1 MIREIVIVSGKGG
14 TGKTSLAAAFAALAK
29 NGILCD
35 ADVDA
40 ADLHLLMQPEVKKRT
55 DFMGGSKAV
64 INPDLCTGCGTC
76 RTLCRFDAIS
86 DRYEVDPIRCE
97 GCGVC
102 VDFCPEQ
109 AIDFP
114 VQRCGEWYISA
125 TRFGPMVHAR
135 LGIAEENSGRLVS
148 LVRKETRQ
156 LAEERGL
163 ELILTDG
170 PPGIGCPVIAAI
182 GGATALVIV
191 VEPTV
196 SGIHD
201 MERVVDLAAHF
212 RVPGMVIVNKY
223 DLNVEMTETIE
234 QLAVQRNLVVLGRVP
249 FDPVFTRSM
258 VQGQTLFEYGEE
270 TPTRQVVRDIWAKI
284 ISSPSMNPLGSW
296 ISKQPFNDDGEGFMV
311 RVAIPSEGNGGLDG
325 RRAGHFGHCDVFTCI
340 DVEDGQ
346 IQAVHIL
353 PNQEHVQGGCMV
365 PVNLLAQAGVN
376 ALVVGGIGMRPLMG
390 FRQVGI
396 EVYHDGERPEIRPVV
411 EDFLAG
417 RLPRISDDQVC
428 GGGGH

>member
-40 ADLHLLMQPEVKKRT
+40 ADLHLLMQPEVKERT

-76 RTLCRFDAIS
+76 LTLCRFDAIS

-163 ELILTDG
+163 DLILTDG

-270 TPTRQVVRDIWAKI
+270 TPPRQVVRDIWAKI
-284 ISSPSMNPLGSW
+284 ISSPSMNPLG
-296 ISKQPFNDDGEGFMV
+296 IVDFK
-311 RVAIPSEGNGGLDG
+311 
-325 RRAGHFGHCDVFTCI
+325 TT
-340 DVEDGQ
+340 
-346 IQAVHIL
+346 IQ
-353 PNQEHVQGGCMV
+353 
-365 PVNLLAQAGVN
+365 
-376 ALVVGGIGMRPLMG
+376 
-390 FRQVGI
+390 
-396 EVYHDGERPEIRPVV
+396 
-411 EDFLAG
+411 
-417 RLPRISDDQVC
+417 
-428 GGGGH
+428 

>member
-14 TGKTSLAAAFAALAK
+14 TGKTSLTAAFAALAK
-29 NGILCD
+29 NSILCD

-40 ADLHLLMQPEVKKRT
+40 ADLHLLMQPEVKEQT

-64 INPDLCTGCGTC
+64 IDPDLCTGCGTC

-201 MERVVDLAAHF
+201 MERVVDLATHF

-258 VQGQTLFEYGEE
+258 VQGQTLFEYGAE

-284 ISSPSMNPLGSW
+284 ISSPSMNPLG
-296 ISKQPFNDDGEGFMV
+296 IVDFK
-311 RVAIPSEGNGGLDG
+311 
-325 RRAGHFGHCDVFTCI
+325 TT
-340 DVEDGQ
+340 
-346 IQAVHIL
+346 IQ
-353 PNQEHVQGGCMV
+353 
-365 PVNLLAQAGVN
+365 
-376 ALVVGGIGMRPLMG
+376 
-390 FRQVGI
+390 
-396 EVYHDGERPEIRPVV
+396 
-411 EDFLAG
+411 
-417 RLPRISDDQVC
+417 
-428 GGGGH
+428 

>member
-14 TGKTSLAAAFAALAK
+14 TGKTSLTAAFAALAK
-29 NGILCD
+29 NSILCD

-40 ADLHLLMQPEVKKRT
+40 ADLHLLMQPEVKEQT

-64 INPDLCTGCGTC
+64 IDPDLCTGCGTC

-109 AIDFP
+109 AIGFP
-114 VQRCGEWYISA
+114 VQRCGEWFVSD

-148 LVRKETRQ
+148 LIRTETKKR
-156 LAEERGL
+156 AEERGL

-212 RVPGMVIVNKY
+212 RVPGMVIVNKF
-223 DLNVEMTETIE
+223 DLNVGMTEAIE
-234 QLAVQRNLVVLGRVP
+234 QLAEKRNILVLGRVP

-270 TPTRQVVRDIWAKI
+270 SPTRRVVRDIWAKI
-284 ISSPSMNPLGSW
+284 VSSPSMNPLG
-296 ISKQPFNDDGEGFMV
+296 IVDFK
-311 RVAIPSEGNGGLDG
+311 A
-325 RRAGHFGHCDVFTCI
+325 T
-340 DVEDGQ
+340 
-346 IQAVHIL
+346 IQ
-353 PNQEHVQGGCMV
+353 
-365 PVNLLAQAGVN
+365 
-376 ALVVGGIGMRPLMG
+376 
-390 FRQVGI
+390 
-396 EVYHDGERPEIRPVV
+396 
-411 EDFLAG
+411 
-417 RLPRISDDQVC
+417 
-428 GGGGH
+428 

>member
-14 TGKTSLAAAFAALAK
+14 TGKTSLTAAFAALAK
-29 NGILCD
+29 NSILCD

-40 ADLHLLMQPEVKKRT
+40 ADLHLLMQPEVKEQT

-64 INPDLCTGCGTC
+64 IDPDLCTGCGTC

-109 AIDFP
+109 AIGFP
-114 VQRCGEWYISA
+114 VQRCGEWYVSA

-148 LVRKETRQ
+148 LIRTETKKR
-156 LAEERGL
+156 AEERGL

-212 RVPGMVIVNKY
+212 RVPGMVIVNKF
-223 DLNVEMTETIE
+223 DLNVGMTEAIE
-234 QLAVQRNLVVLGRVP
+234 QLAEKRNILVLGRVP

-270 TPTRQVVRDIWAKI
+270 SPTRRVVRDIWAKI
-284 ISSPSMNPLGSW
+284 VSSPSMNPLG
-296 ISKQPFNDDGEGFMV
+296 IVDFK
-311 RVAIPSEGNGGLDG
+311 A
-325 RRAGHFGHCDVFTCI
+325 T
-340 DVEDGQ
+340 
-346 IQAVHIL
+346 IQ
-353 PNQEHVQGGCMV
+353 
-365 PVNLLAQAGVN
+365 
-376 ALVVGGIGMRPLMG
+376 
-390 FRQVGI
+390 
-396 EVYHDGERPEIRPVV
+396 
-411 EDFLAG
+411 
-417 RLPRISDDQVC
+417 
-428 GGGGH
+428 

>member
-40 ADLHLLMQPEVKKRT
+40 ADLHLLMQPEVKERT

-148 LVRKETRQ
+148 LVRKETRK

-284 ISSPSMNPLGSW
+284 ISSPSMNPLG
-296 ISKQPFNDDGEGFMV
+296 IVDFK
-311 RVAIPSEGNGGLDG
+311 
-325 RRAGHFGHCDVFTCI
+325 TT
-340 DVEDGQ
+340 
-346 IQAVHIL
+346 IQ
-353 PNQEHVQGGCMV
+353 
-365 PVNLLAQAGVN
+365 
-376 ALVVGGIGMRPLMG
+376 
-390 FRQVGI
+390 
-396 EVYHDGERPEIRPVV
+396 
-411 EDFLAG
+411 
-417 RLPRISDDQVC
+417 
-428 GGGGH
+428 

>member
-40 ADLHLLMQPEVKKRT
+40 ADLHLLMQPEVKERT

-109 AIDFP
+109 AIEFP

-163 ELILTDG
+163 DLILTDG

-258 VQGQTLFEYGEE
+258 VQGQTLFEYGAE

-284 ISSPSMNPLGSW
+284 ISSPSMNPLG
-296 ISKQPFNDDGEGFMV
+296 IVDFK
-311 RVAIPSEGNGGLDG
+311 
-325 RRAGHFGHCDVFTCI
+325 TT
-340 DVEDGQ
+340 
-346 IQAVHIL
+346 IQ
-353 PNQEHVQGGCMV
+353 
-365 PVNLLAQAGVN
+365 
-376 ALVVGGIGMRPLMG
+376 
-390 FRQVGI
+390 
-396 EVYHDGERPEIRPVV
+396 
-411 EDFLAG
+411 
-417 RLPRISDDQVC
+417 
-428 GGGGH
+428 